1 MPHSAH
7 RRKHIYKQHGR
18 CSLPGRLRPKR
29 HDGRSAHTYAIIV
42 SPARCQAVVKR
53 SLAPHRDAGRI
64 GHTRK
69 EEKEAIH
76 GCLCCRVAGALLLK
90 TFDTFPWEAYTF
102 LVATIERPKPEL
114 KALLEANGYK
124 YLCDHGG
131 FRVELWVH
139 ETLPN
144 GPPQAAASLDTS
156 ETSRPVCGA
165 NAASAVPGPPGSLCW
180 TGHAPKTRTVFPRST
195 KEEIIST
202 LSSHV
207 TLRLLL
213 SRRVGEAPINNTC
226 SFFSLCS
233 MV

>member
-1 MPHSAH
+1 MVDL
-7 RRKHIYKQHGR
+7 HIQ
-18 CSLPGRLRPKR
+18 L
-29 HDGRSAHTYAIIV
+29 IIV
-42 SPARCQAVVKR
+42 SPARCQAVVKQ

-144 GPPQAAASLDTS
+144 GPPQAAASFDTS

-165 NAASAVPGPPGSLCW
+165 NAASAVPGPPGSLCR
-180 TGHAPKTRTVFPRST
+180 TGHAPNKNNLPTFDKRRDHLF
-195 KEEIIST
+195 

-207 TLRLLL
+207 TLRLLF
-213 SRRVGEAPINNTC
+213 SRRVGEAPINNIC

-233 MV
+233 ML